1 MWQVLSGSLPLKESS
16 GEGSL
21 SELVK
26 DIARSLTLAVAG
38 IYLIALLVTVFRA
51 DERFTINVWVIFVPA
66 ALLFFLTL
74 RLLQSHFYLAQVVW
88 LGTVTAAILI
98 EAYLFQQPEL
108 LLFLAMVPFSAF
120 LAMGWPGG
128 LVAEIVIISLALW
141 SASGSWATATPVV
154 LDALLSG
161 VFGWVA
167 TGAVRSLVH
176 WTVAYDEAARAEIE
190 SARDRQL
197 ELQEVQ
203 EDLVKANQELARLSD
218 RLNKMYQ
225 VAEEARQAKEEFVAN
240 VSHELRTPLNMI
252 IGFSKLIIDSPQVY
266 KKKLPPALLNDIS
279 AIYSNSQHLSRLVDD
294 VLDLSQIDSDRMVLS
309 KKMTGLE
316 EVIQTAAATV
326 RDYLDNRGLY
336 LEISLVPPLPE
347 IYCDEMR
354 IRQVVLNLLSNASR
368 FTEKGGISIRAWQAG
383 ENVLVSVTDTG
394 PGIAEDD
401 QEKLFTP
408 FQQLDSS
415 IRRRYGGSGL
425 GLTISKRFIEI
436 HGGNMWLESKVGEG
450 TSFYFSLPV
459 LAHPEPVSL
468 DGKNV
473 QRWFNKYENL
483 DYRLRRRQFKAPM
496 PSIIPRFVLLEKGK
510 ILHRMFTRYLEGVE
524 VVLVPGIDQA
534 LAELDRS
541 PAQALVVNELSLDG
555 PFQARESL
563 ARLPYGTPALIC
575 RVPGESQ
582 VTSRLGVMHYLV
594 KPISREA
601 LLAALEG
608 LGKPVEN
615 ILLADDNQEAVR
627 LFSRMLATSDKGYNV
642 IRATNGQR
650 TLTLLRQR
658 HPDVLLLDLI
668 MPGMD
673 GFQVLEQMKQDP
685 AIRDIPVI
693 VISSRDPSGDPVVS
707 DSLLVSRTGGLSV
720 RDLVDCIWAVSQTL
734 NPVGLPA
741 RPGPPGGPGQPE
753 NPGG

>member
-38 IYLIALLVTVFRA
+38 IYLIALLVTVFRT

-154 LDALLSG
+154 LGALLSG

-266 KKKLPPALLNDIS
+266 KKKLPLALLNDIS

-425 GLTISKRFIEI
+425 GLTISKRFIEM

-594 KPISREA
+594 KPISCEA
-601 LLAALEG
+601 LLTALEG

-720 RDLVDCIWAVSQTL
+720 RDLVDCIRAVSQTL